1 MGDALGARYFQADD
15 AGLVPWLESRAE
27 ANLFCLMAERDR
39 AILPTLQQ
47 ACRAHHIALHGAIFP
62 ALINQQGVEPS
73 GIWLC
78 PEPRAQHRLV
88 VFDRAQ
94 GFEGQVR
101 LLEEAIHALLAHWPD
116 AAHRPCLRLI
126 FDGQLPRVGSLL
138 DRLYLTFADRVRY
151 VGACAGSET
160 FAPID
165 CLFDTTSAMGNGV
178 VCSVL
183 PAQNCQ
189 ALPHGYRISDRQ
201 MLLTSHTGNC
211 INQIDWRPAF
221 EVYQSLA
228 EQLCDSPISAETF
241 YQVAVHMPFG
251 VLRLDQEPVVRIPV
265 QLDAN
270 GAIHCA
276 GEVPDHAILTLL
288 EGPPANLEL
297 AKSLHMSSLPAATEL
312 ALFYCAGRY
321 QHLGD
326 AANAELQAL
335 WRESGVQQLYGALSL
350 GEIGERSAGQ
360 VPLFHNGA
368 ITCFTMN
375 HQQERA

>member
-15 AGLVPWLESRAE
+15 AGLLPWLERRAG
-27 ANLFCLMAERDR
+27 ANLFCLMAEGDR
-39 AILPTLQQ
+39 AILQALQQ
-47 ACRAHHIALHGAIFP
+47 ACRERRIALHGAIFP
-62 ALINQQGVEPS
+62 ALLNRQGFEPS

-78 PEPRAQHRLV
+78 PEPEAQHQLV
-88 VFDRAQ
+88 SFDSSQ
-94 GFEGQVR
+94 GFEGQVCS
-101 LLEEAIHALLAHWPD
+101 LEQAIHALLAQWPD

-126 FDGQLPRVGSLL
+126 FDGQLPRVGSLV

-151 VGACAGSET
+151 VGACAGSES

-165 CLFDTTSAMGNGV
+165 CLFDATCAMGNGV
-178 VCSVL
+178 LCSVL
-183 PAQNCQ
+183 PAQSCQ
-189 ALPHGYRISDRQ
+189 ALPHGYSMSDRQ

-228 EQLCDSPISAETF
+228 EQLCGVPISAETF

-251 VLRLDQEPVVRIPV
+251 VLRIDQEPVVRIPV

-276 GEVPDHAILTLL
+276 GEVPDHAILALL
-288 EGPPANLEL
+288 EGPSANLEL
-297 AKSLHMSSLPAATEL
+297 AKSLCLSASPAATEL

-326 AANAELQAL
+326 AASSELQAL
-335 WRESGVQQLYGALSL
+335 WRESGVHQLYGALSL
-350 GEIGERSAGQ
+350 GEIGASAPGQ

-368 ITCFTMN
+368 ITCFAMN
-375 HQQERA
+375 GEQEVT